1 MKKLLMLSI
10 ALLIAS
16 TGFSQKIKLISGSLS
31 SVKGEDVLEIQFTYD
46 NMRVGK
52 MTEEDYVRDKRAE
65 ADKKD
70 GDGGDRWHNA
80 WLADRDNRFE
90 PKFIELFNKYAA
102 KADIIVDQYRE
113 DTKYI
118 MVVNTYFIEPGFN
131 VGISSK
137 PAFVNMKISFVERSN
152 PDRPV
157 AVFDIIQARGST
169 AFDLGHRVQESYAL
183 AGKKFGAAM
192 KKFLK

>member
-1 MKKLLMLSI
+1 MKRVLLISI
-10 ALLIAS
+10 ALLIA
-16 TGFSQKIKLISGSLS
+16 TAGFGQKIKLTQGNLS
-31 SVKGEDVLEIQFTYD
+31 SVKGEDVLEVQFTYE
-46 NMRVGK
+46 NMKVGR
-52 MTEEDYVRDKRAE
+52 MTEEAYVNDKRAE

-80 WLADRDNRFE
+80 WVGDRENRFE
-90 PKFIELFNKYAA
+90 PKFIELFNKYAS
-102 KADIIVDQYRE
+102 KADIFIDPFK
-113 DTKYI
+113 DDSKYI
-118 MVVNTYFIEPGFN
+118 MIINTYFIEPGFN

-137 PAFVNMKISFVERSN
+137 PAFASMTVKFVERSN
-152 PDRPV
+152 PGSPV
-157 AVFDIIQARGST
+157 AVFDIMQARGST